1 MLKYS
6 ELLIYI
12 PTLIA
17 IACFLF
23 VFPLVQYVL
32 ARLFV
37 KVWPKVALRVWAM
50 SGVNLKKIPDYC
62 SYPCDGRCRNWT
74 CPNYSKK
81 STKEQV
87 SEI

>member
-1 MLKYS
+1 MLKWS

-17 IACFLF
+17 IACILF

-37 KVWPKVALRVWAM
+37 KVWPKVALGGAFLH
-50 SGVNLKKIPDYC
+50 S
-62 SYPCDGRCRNWT
+62 
-74 CPNYSKK
+74 
-81 STKEQV
+81 
-87 SEI
+87 